1 MTMILFF
8 NYMKMKTQQEQIN
21 DLSDRTY
28 AEIAKIQERLY
39 NIEKLVFRAGVCTS
53 VEVWPHVGDPI
64 FRLNSQGEVIEDVWR
79 DSVKQNNCRKFLGI
93 YKTEEEAKKVVEK
106 VLMHRNNRDV

>member
-1 MTMILFF
+1 
-8 NYMKMKTQQEQIN
+8 MKTQQEQIN

-53 VEVWPHVGDPI
+53 VEVWPRIGDTI
-64 FRLNSQGEVIEDVWR
+64 FRLNSQGDVIEDVWR
-79 DSVKQNNCRKFLGI
+79 NSRKQNNCRKFLGI
-93 YKTEEEAKKVVEK
+93 YKTEMEAKTIAETIPMYREN
-106 VLMHRNNRDV
+106 LDV

>member
-1 MTMILFF
+1 
-8 NYMKMKTQQEQIN
+8 MKMKTQQEQIN

-39 NIEKLVFRAGVCTS
+39 NIEKLIYQAKTGVCTS
-53 VEVWPHVGDPI
+53 VEVWPQVGDTI
-64 FRLNSQGEVIEDVWR
+64 FRLNSQGDVIEDVWR
-79 DSVKQNNCRKFLGI
+79 NSRKQNNCKLFLGV

-106 VLMHRNNRDV
+106 VLMHRNNCDV

>member
-1 MTMILFF
+1 MIFF
-8 NYMKMKTQQEQIN
+8 LNKYMKRKTQQEQIN
-21 DLSDRTY
+21 DLGDRTY

-53 VEVWPHVGDPI
+53 VEVWPQVGDTI
-64 FRLNSQGEVIEDVWR
+64 FRLNSQGDVIEDVWR
-79 DSVKQNNCRKFLGI
+79 NSRKQNNCELFLGV

-106 VLMHRNNRDV
+106 VVMHRNNRDV